1 MAPAQGD
8 HMRRHLL
15 QASAI
20 FAILAASTPAAAADV
35 SLSIPA
41 GDIEGALAAFSR
53 TTGMEVM
60 SDPAQLRGQRTQGV
74 RGLMPADE
82 GLRRLLVGTNLRF
95 ELRDGAALIT
105 PQPRTAPPRAASD
118 HAAADL
124 DALVVT
130 GQRRAQLSAVA
141 IKRDSDAVVD
151 VVSSDDVQRLPDL
164 TVVNAL
170 RRIPGVSVLPVSDN
184 EHPRD
189 EAISPVLRGLN
200 QAYNNVTVNG
210 LPIASTGTPLSGSG
224 TAGRGVRLDILPTSF
239 VSDIVVSKTFTAD
252 LDPNAVGGSIDLRT
266 RSAFDFGGKP
276 FLTLDVGGAYTSD
289 KDEPNAQD
297 DFGVRASATG
307 GLTFGPDHQ
316 FGLVVSANYQRQES
330 TTDAHMTSDSTFYNV
345 YTDAGVRVADGSLG
359 NGALVP
365 QQDKY
370 WYNQNDRERWSLTGK
385 LEGRLGE
392 DVEVSAMLG
401 HYSFVDAYQRNEV
414 IINGRNAAVLNQTP
428 TSGRY
433 RAASIE
439 VGFRDGATDSTTDI
453 AQAELIWRPS
463 DDSRLTLRAGS
474 SRADSKEPHAM
485 VKYSAG
491 ADRFG
496 VVGGLPQ
503 MSFTYDASD
512 FHYSFN
518 LDDPEAYRD
527 LSLYRAD
534 YWRDVDRRIE
544 AEVDSVDIG
553 YQRNFDHMA
562 TGFGYSLGSQV
573 TRSKMSY
580 WFHRDQYKPAGGDF
594 NLADVGQLSRVV
606 LPFQQQGLG
615 LITIDPQLAWEKM
628 RPPGSVTESDSVS
641 TNNQDNFEHEE
652 TTVGLYAMGRYA
664 TDAASL
670 IVGVRNDSTEQET
683 TSRLRVND
691 RWEPFETASD
701 YQYLLPFVLAGY
713 DITPDLRVR
722 AAFSQTLGRPSYESY
737 AARSSISFES
747 EGDRGNPDAL
757 NVSVSLG
764 NPDIKPR
771 LSSNYDLSL
780 EWYPPNDR
788 GGVVALGAFYK
799 DIQDEIYDGV
809 SQGYAF
815 DGVTYV
821 NAVVRQP
828 GNAKG
833 ARIAG
838 LEAQA
843 TFNSLE
849 FLNRRLSDFG
859 VSANFSLLDG
869 QIEVPL
875 AGGGDRKIGGL
886 VGQPD
891 RIANFAAFYTRGPFE
906 LRAAWNWTGQALRGI
921 TPEIA
926 WQDVYWDERSQI
938 DLQARYAV
946 RPNLTV
952 VAEVSNLTRSR
963 MDSVTG
969 PGRDR
974 LKDSYSTPRVV
985 WLSLNWTPNF

>member
-1 MAPAQGD
+1 MK
-8 HMRRHLL
+8 HHLL
-15 QASAI
+15 QATAIIAVLGVSA
-20 FAILAASTPAAAADV
+20 PAAAADV
-35 SLSIPA
+35 SLAIPA
-41 GDIEGALAAFSR
+41 GDLESALAAFSR
-53 TTGMEVM
+53 ATGMEVM
-60 SDPAQLRGQRTQGV
+60 SDPAQIRGQRTRGV

-82 GLRRLLVGTNLRF
+82 GLRRLLAGTSLRF
-95 ELRDGAALIT
+95 ELRDGAALIS
-105 PQPRTAPPRAASD
+105 PAVRAAQPRPASD
-118 HAAADL
+118 NAAANVDT
-124 DALVVT
+124 LVVN

-141 IKRDSDAVVD
+141 IKRDSDIIAD

-224 TAGRGVRLDILPTSF
+224 SAGRGVRLDIMPTSF
-239 VSDIVVSKTFTAD
+239 VSDIVVAKTFTAD

-276 FLTLDVGGAYTSD
+276 FLTLDAGAAYTSD
-289 KDEPNAQD
+289 KGEPKPQD
-297 DFGVRASATG
+297 DFGLRASATG
-307 GLTFGPDHQ
+307 GVTFGPDKQ

-330 TTDAHMTSDSTFYNV
+330 STDAHMTSDSTFYNV
-345 YTDAGVRVADGSLG
+345 YTDAGVRVTDGSLA
-359 NGALVP
+359 NGVLVP

-370 WYNQNDRERWSLTGK
+370 WYNQNDRERWSITGK
-385 LEGRLGE
+385 LEGRFG
-392 DVEVSAMLG
+392 DNVEVSGMLG

-414 IINGRNAAVLNQTP
+414 IINGRNASVRDQTP
-428 TSGRY
+428 TTGRY
-433 RAASIE
+433 GAASVE

-453 AQAELIWRPS
+453 AQAELKWRPS
-463 DDSRLTLRAGS
+463 SDSQLTLRGGS
-474 SRADSKEPHAM
+474 SRAKSKEPHAM
-485 VKYSAG
+485 VKYTAG

-496 VVGGLPQ
+496 VVGGLSQ

-518 LDDPEAYRD
+518 LDDTEAYRD

-534 YWRDVDRRIE
+534 YWRNVDRRIE
-544 AEVDSVDIG
+544 AKVDSIDLG
-553 YQRNFDHMA
+553 YQKNFDHMA
-562 TGFGYSLGSQV
+562 TGFGVSAGAQV
-573 TRSKMSY
+573 TRSQMDF
-580 WFHRDQYKPAGGDF
+580 WFHRDQYKPNGGDF
-594 NLADVGQLSRVV
+594 NLADVGQLSGVV
-606 LPFQQQGLG
+606 LPFQQQGLQ
-615 LITIDPQLAWEKM
+615 LITIDPKLAWRKM
-628 RPPGSVTESDSVS
+628 TPPGAVVESDSVA

-664 TDAASL
+664 TDKASL
-670 IVGVRNDSTEQET
+670 ILGVRYDDTEQDT
-683 TSRLRVND
+683 TSRLLINRN
-691 RWEPFETASD
+691 WEPFETSSSYD
-701 YQYLLPFVLAGY
+701 YLLPYVLAGY
-713 DITPDLRVR
+713 ELTPDLRLR

-747 EGDRGNPDAL
+747 EGDRGNPNAL

-771 LSSNYDLSL
+771 LSSNYDLAL
-780 EWYPPNDR
+780 EWYSPNDR
-788 GGVVALGAFYK
+788 GGVVAVGAFYK
-799 DIQDEIYDGV
+799 DIQDEIYDGT

-815 DGVTYV
+815 EGVTYV

-849 FLNRRLSDFG
+849 FVNPHLADFG

-875 AGGGDRKIGGL
+875 ASGRDRKIGGL

-891 RIANFAAFYTRGPFE
+891 KIANLSAFYTRGPFDI
-906 LRAAWNWTGQALRGI
+906 RAAWNWTGQALRAI

-963 MDSVTG
+963 LDSVTG

>member
-1 MAPAQGD
+1 MKHHLLGACAIIAVLGAAAPA
-8 HMRRHLL
+8 
-15 QASAI
+15 
-20 FAILAASTPAAAADV
+20 TAADV
-35 SLSIPA
+35 SLAIPP
-41 GDIEGALAAFSR
+41 GDLESALAAFSR
-53 TTGMEVM
+53 ATGMEVM
-60 SDPAQLRGQRTQGV
+60 SDPAQIRGQRTQGV
-74 RGLMPADE
+74 RGLMSADE
-82 GLRRLLVGTNLRF
+82 GLRRLLAGTSLRF
-95 ELRDGAALIT
+95 ELRDGAALIA
-105 PQPRTAPPRAASD
+105 PAPRTAQPRPASD
-118 HAAADL
+118 NAAAHVDT
-124 DALVVT
+124 LVVT

-141 IKRDSDAVVD
+141 IKRDSDMVVD

-239 VSDIVVSKTFTAD
+239 VSDIVVAKTFTAD

-276 FLTLDVGGAYTSD
+276 FLTIDAGAAYTSD
-289 KDEPNAQD
+289 KGEPRAQD
-297 DFGVRASATG
+297 DFGLRASATG

-330 TTDAHMTSDSTFYNV
+330 STDAHMTSDSTFYNV
-345 YTDAGVRVADGSLG
+345 YTDAGVRVTDGSLG
-359 NGALVP
+359 NGILVP

-370 WYNQNDRERWSLTGK
+370 WYNQNDRERWSITGK
-385 LEGRLGE
+385 LEGRFG
-392 DVEVSAMLG
+392 DNVEVSAMLG

-414 IINGRNAAVLNQTP
+414 IINGRNASVRDQTP
-428 TSGRY
+428 TTGRY
-433 RAASIE
+433 AAASVE

-453 AQAELIWRPS
+453 AQAELKWRPTS
-463 DDSRLTLRAGS
+463 DSQLTLRGGT
-474 SRADSKEPHAM
+474 SRARSKEPHAM
-485 VKYSAG
+485 VKYTAG

-496 VVGGLPQ
+496 VVGGLSQ

-534 YWRDVDRRIE
+534 YWRNVDRRIE
-544 AEVDSVDIG
+544 AQVDSIDLNF
-553 YQRNFDHMA
+553 QRNFDHMA
-562 TGFGYSLGSQV
+562 TGFGYSVGGQV
-573 TRSKMSY
+573 TRSQMSY

-594 NLADVGQLSRVV
+594 NLADVGQLSHVV
-606 LPFQQQGLG
+606 LPFQHQGLQ
-615 LITIDPQLAWEKM
+615 LITIDPKLAWRKM
-628 RPPGSVTESDSVS
+628 TPPGAVTESDSVA

-652 TTVGLYAMGRYA
+652 TTIGLYAMGRYA
-664 TDAASL
+664 TDKASL
-670 IVGVRNDSTEQET
+670 IVGVRYDDTEQDT
-683 TSRLRVND
+683 TSRLLINR
-691 RWEPFETASD
+691 RWEPFDTSSSYD
-701 YQYLLPFVLAGY
+701 YLLPYVLGGY
-713 DITPDLRVR
+713 EITPDLRLR

-747 EGDRGNPDAL
+747 EGDRGNPNAL

-771 LSSNYDLSL
+771 LSSNYDLAL

-788 GGVVALGAFYK
+788 GGVVAIGAFYK
-799 DIQDEIYDGV
+799 DIKDEIYDST
-809 SQGYAF
+809 SQGYTF
-815 DGVTYV
+815 EGVTYV

-849 FLNRRLSDFG
+849 FVHPRLSDFG
-859 VSANFSLLDG
+859 VSANFSVLDG
-869 QIEVPL
+869 EIEVPL
-875 AGGGDRKIGGL
+875 ASGRDRKIGGL

-891 RIANFAAFYTRGPFE
+891 KIANVAAFYARGPLE
-906 LRAAWNWTGQALRGI
+906 LRAAWNWTGQALRAI

-963 MDSVTG
+963 LDSVTG

>member
-1 MAPAQGD
+1 MK
-8 HMRRHLL
+8 HHLL

-20 FAILAASTPAAAADV
+20 VAVLALAAPAAAADV
-35 SLSIPA
+35 SLAIPP
-41 GDIEGALAAFSR
+41 GDLEPALAAFSR
-53 TTGMEVM
+53 ATGVEVM
-60 SDPAQLRGQRTQGV
+60 SDPAQLRGRRTQGV

-82 GLRRLLVGTNLRF
+82 GLRRLLAGTQLAF

-105 PQPRTAPPRAASD
+105 PAARAAQPRPASD
-118 HAAADL
+118 NASAQV

-130 GQRRAQLSAVA
+130 GQRRAQLSAAA

-164 TVVNAL
+164 TVVSAL

-224 TAGRGVRLDILPTSF
+224 SAGRGVRLDILPTSF
-239 VSDIVVSKTFTAD
+239 VSDIVVAKTFTAD

-276 FLTLDVGGAYTSD
+276 FLTLDAGAAYTSD
-289 KDEPNAQD
+289 KDEPSAQD
-297 DFGVRASATG
+297 DFGLRASATG
-307 GLTFGPDHQ
+307 GFTFGPDQQ

-345 YTDAGVRVADGSLG
+345 YTATGARVTDGGLG
-359 NGALVP
+359 NGYLVP

-385 LEGRLGE
+385 LEGRFG
-392 DVEVSAMLG
+392 DSVEVSAMLG
-401 HYSFVDAYQRNEV
+401 HYSFVDAYQRNEI
-414 IINGRNAAVLNQTP
+414 IINGRNAVVLNQTP
-428 TSGRY
+428 TTGRY
-433 RAASIE
+433 AAASVE

-453 AQAELIWRPS
+453 AQAELKWRPT
-463 DDSRLTLRAGS
+463 DDSQLTVRAGS
-474 SRADSKEPHAM
+474 SRAKSSEPHAM
-485 VKYSAG
+485 VKYTAG

-496 VVGGLPQ
+496 NVGGLAA
-503 MSFTYDASD
+503 MSFSYDAAD

-518 LDDPEAYRD
+518 LDNPQAYRN
-527 LSLYRAD
+527 LGLYRAD
-534 YWRDVDRRIE
+534 YWRNVDRRIE
-544 AEVDSVDIG
+544 AQVDSVDVN

-562 TGFGYSLGSQV
+562 TGFGYSVGGQI

-580 WFHRDQYKPAGGDF
+580 WFHRDQYKPNGGDF

-606 LPFQQQGLG
+606 LPFQQQGLQ
-615 LITIDPQLAWEKM
+615 LITINPKLAWEKAA
-628 RPPGSVTESDSVS
+628 PPGAVTESDSVA

-664 TDAASL
+664 TDRASL
-670 IVGVRNDSTEQET
+670 ILGVRNDATDQET
-683 TSRLRVND
+683 TSRLLISR
-691 RWEPFETASD
+691 RWQPFETSSS
-701 YQYLLPFVLAGY
+701 YQYLLPFALGGY
-713 DITPDLRVR
+713 EITPDLRVR

-747 EGDRGNPDAL
+747 EGDRGNPNAL

-771 LSSNYDLSL
+771 LSSNYDVSL

-788 GGVVALGAFYK
+788 GGVVAVGAFYK
-799 DIQDEIYDGV
+799 DIQDEIYDGTR
-809 SQGYAF
+809 QGYTF
-815 DGVTYV
+815 EGVNYI

-849 FLNRRLSDFG
+849 FVHPRLSDFG
-859 VSANFSLLDG
+859 VSANFSILDG
-869 QIEVPL
+869 EIEVPL
-875 AGGGDRKIGGL
+875 AGGRSRSIGGL

-891 RIANFAAFYTRGPFE
+891 KIANFAAFYTRGPFE
-906 LRAAWNWTGQALRGI
+906 LRAAWNWTGQALRAI

>member
-1 MAPAQGD
+1 MKHHLLGACAIIAVLAAAAPA
-8 HMRRHLL
+8 
-15 QASAI
+15 
-20 FAILAASTPAAAADV
+20 TAADV
-35 SLSIPA
+35 SLAIPP
-41 GDIEGALAAFSR
+41 GDLESALAAFSR
-53 TTGMEVM
+53 ATGMEVM
-60 SDPAQLRGQRTQGV
+60 SDPAQIRGQRTQGV
-74 RGLMPADE
+74 RGLMSADE
-82 GLRRLLVGTNLRF
+82 GLRRLLAGTSLRF
-95 ELRDGAALIT
+95 ELRDGAALIAPAART
-105 PQPRTAPPRAASD
+105 AQPRPASD
-118 HAAADL
+118 NAAAHVDT
-124 DALVVT
+124 LVVT

-141 IKRDSDAVVD
+141 IKRDSDMVVD

-239 VSDIVVSKTFTAD
+239 VSDIVVAKTFTAD

-276 FLTLDVGGAYTSD
+276 FLTIDAGAAYTSD
-289 KDEPNAQD
+289 KGEPRAQD
-297 DFGVRASATG
+297 DFGLRASATG

-330 TTDAHMTSDSTFYNV
+330 STDAHMTSDSTFYNV
-345 YTDAGVRVADGSLG
+345 YTDAGVRVTDGSLG
-359 NGALVP
+359 NGILVP

-385 LEGRLGE
+385 LEGRFG
-392 DVEVSAMLG
+392 DNVEVSAMLG

-414 IINGRNAAVLNQTP
+414 IINGRNASVRDQTP
-428 TSGRY
+428 TTGRY
-433 RAASIE
+433 AAASVE

-453 AQAELIWRPS
+453 AQAELKWRPTS
-463 DDSRLTLRAGS
+463 DSQLTLRGGT
-474 SRADSKEPHAM
+474 SRARSKEPHAM
-485 VKYSAG
+485 VKYTAG

-496 VVGGLPQ
+496 VVGGLSQ

-534 YWRDVDRRIE
+534 YWRNVDRRIE
-544 AEVDSVDIG
+544 AQVDSVDLNF
-553 YQRNFDHMA
+553 QRNFDRMA
-562 TGFGYSLGSQV
+562 TGFGYSVGGQV
-573 TRSKMSY
+573 TRSQMSY

-594 NLADVGQLSRVV
+594 NLADVGQLSHVV
-606 LPFQQQGLG
+606 LPFQHQGLQ
-615 LITIDPQLAWEKM
+615 LITIDPKLAWRKM
-628 RPPGSVTESDSVS
+628 TPPGAVTESDSVA

-652 TTVGLYAMGRYA
+652 TTIGLYAMGRYA
-664 TDAASL
+664 TDKASL
-670 IVGVRNDSTEQET
+670 IVGVRYDDTEQDT
-683 TSRLRVND
+683 TSRLLINR
-691 RWEPFETASD
+691 RWEPFDTSSSYD
-701 YQYLLPFVLAGY
+701 YLLPYVLGGY
-713 DITPDLRVR
+713 EITPDLRLR

-747 EGDRGNPDAL
+747 EGDRGNPNAL

-771 LSSNYDLSL
+771 LSSNYDLAL

-788 GGVVALGAFYK
+788 GGVVAIGAFYK
-799 DIQDEIYDGV
+799 DIQDEIYDST
-809 SQGYAF
+809 SQGYTF
-815 DGVTYV
+815 EGVTYV

-849 FLNRRLSDFG
+849 FVHPRLSDFG
-859 VSANFSLLDG
+859 VSANFSVLDG
-869 QIEVPL
+869 EIEVPL
-875 AGGGDRKIGGL
+875 ASGRDRKIGGL

-891 RIANFAAFYTRGPFE
+891 KIANVAAFYARGPLE
-906 LRAAWNWTGQALRGI
+906 LRAAWNWTGQALRAI

-963 MDSVTG
+963 LDSVTG